1 MLIAVLGL
9 ALGSAQ
15 AATRMDELYQ
25 ARVVT
30 PGDQVGEP
38 SQGFQEALRQVVVKV
53 SGYLETAKKPQLQKI
68 LPQAGRYV
76 REFSYL
82 GPADSPSPGGT
93 SPPQRW
99 LKVRFDEEA
108 INRLLTERGLPV
120 WGKTRP
126 SLLVWLA
133 VDDQVN
139 PRFLTRDDPL
149 PWQALE
155 RVAEERGL
163 PLLLPKLD
171 TQDNEHLLPAD
182 LWAESDAKLRAA
194 SQRYAPDVILA
205 GRLQN
210 QGQAWQA
217 KWTLWQTGEVKRW
230 EQTAAELP
238 TLTAEGLGQAINKV
252 ASRFA
257 PMGAD
262 YSTRALELRVSGIN
276 SLAAYGRVRAYL
288 GSLDGVES
296 ARLSLMDGTQAGFQV
311 RMRGGAPALQRA
323 LSLGG
328 VLEESSRT
336 TTPTQAAES
345 TLNYRLRP

>member
-15 AATRMDELYQ
+15 AATRMEDLYQ

-30 PGDQVGEP
+30 PGDQAGEP
-38 SQGFQEALRQVVVKV
+38 IQGFQEALRQVVIKV

-82 GPADSPSPGGT
+82 GPVDTSPGGT
-93 SPPQRW
+93 APPQRW

-108 INRLLTERGLPV
+108 TNRLLAERGLPV

-133 VDDQVN
+133 VDDPVN
-139 PRFLTRDDPL
+139 PSFLTRDDPL

-155 RVAEERGL
+155 RTAQERGI
-163 PLLLPKLD
+163 PLLLPKVD
-171 TQDNEHLLPAD
+171 TQDSERLAPAD
-182 LWAESDAKLRAA
+182 LWADSDTKLRAA
-194 SQRYAPDVILA
+194 SQRYAPDLILT

-210 QGQAWQA
+210 QGQVWQA
-217 KWTLWQTGEVKRW
+217 KWVLWQTGEVKRW
-230 EQTAAELP
+230 EQTAIDLP
-238 TLTAEGLGQAINKV
+238 TLAAEGLGQAINKV
-252 ASRFA
+252 AGRFA

-296 ARLSLMDGTQAGFQV
+296 TRLSLMDGTQASFQV

-336 TTPTQAAES
+336 TTPNQPAEAA
-345 TLNYRLRP
+345 LNYRLRP